1 MAEGNEGVAGKSR
14 PSPFRN
20 PRIFE
25 DEPIDLPFHLVA
37 ERELGYLTN
46 DVLAEYPIA
55 SDAILAVALREH
67 ILEFELLAQR
77 AWVEEEIFDDPSGHP
92 YGDGYDYEG
101 PNHPCNYCYVS
112 RRLCA
117 TCERFECSKAMQE
130 VIAEGGDP
138 VKAFPDLTEEERRS
152 LG

>member
-1 MAEGNEGVAGKSR
+1 MGERNEGVAGKSR

-25 DEPIDLPFHLVA
+25 VEPIDLPFHLVA

-46 DVLAEYPIA
+46 DVLAEYPTA
-55 SDAILAVALREH
+55 SDAVLAVELREH

-77 AWVEEEIFDDPSGHP
+77 ALVKEEIFEDPS

-101 PNHPCNYCYVS
+101 RNHPCNYCYVS

-117 TCERFECSKAMQE
+117 DCKRFEHSKAMQE

-138 VKAFPDLTEEERRS
+138 VKSFDDLTEEERRS
-152 LG
+152 LR